1 MPSAGVILYAS
12 ALLNRM
18 RIITGSTGV
27 LDRANATISPP
38 QHGTSD
44 GAERA
49 AEDSIPPSKLRA
61 QTPEG
66 EEGARLLPGRRGQAL
81 PDRAALHVARRR

>member
-1 MPSAGVILYAS
+1 MSSAGVILYAS

-44 GAERA
+44 AAGRR
-49 AEDSIPPSKLRA
+49 AEDSIPPTKLRA
-61 QTPEG
+61 QARKG
-66 EEGARLLPGRRGQAL
+66 EKGARLLSGRRGQAL
-81 PDRAALHVARRR
+81 PSRPPLHAPR

>member
-1 MPSAGVILYAS
+1 MSSAGVILYAS

-44 GAERA
+44 GAERQA
-49 AEDSIPPSKLRA
+49 KDPIPPTKLRA
-61 QTPEG
+61 QARKG
-66 EEGARLLPGRRGQAL
+66 EEGTRVLPGWRGQAV
-81 PDRAALHVARRR
+81 PSRPPLHAPR

>member
-12 ALLNRM
+12 APLNRM

-44 GAERA
+44 GAERQT
-49 AEDSIPPSKLRA
+49 EDSIPPTEL
-61 QTPEG
+61 QTQAPEG

-81 PDRAALHVARRR
+81 PNRAALHAAR